1 MHTRTNWEELATASH
16 YLTAT
21 AVQTLLQQEN
31 WAEAKEG
38 LDSLIA
44 AMGRS
49 EKQAV
54 RSQLVRLMSHII
66 KWKCQPEKRSSS
78 WAVTIFSSRNEI
90 ADSQDEV
97 PSINRIYLE
106 SVWEKCLARAV
117 KLAELEMGRRT
128 DLSSLS
134 WEEVFEDEYYLH

>member
-1 MHTRTNWEELATASH
+1 MYTRTNWEELATASH

-21 AVQTLLQQEN
+21 AIQTLLRQEN

-38 LDSLIA
+38 LDTLIA

-78 WAVTIFSSRNEI
+78 WAVTIFSARNEI
-90 ADSQDEV
+90 ADSQEEV
-97 PSINRIYLE
+97 PSINRSYLE

-117 KLAELEMGRRT
+117 KQAELEMSKKP
-128 DLSSLS
+128 DLASLS
-134 WEEVFEDEYYLH
+134 WKEVFEDEYYLN